1 MKRGVIVKTLASVA
15 VIGLLALYLL
25 KVISVSVFLP
35 LIVIVFLCLWLFN
48 PNSKE

>member
-1 MKRGVIVKTLASVA
+1 MKRSIIAKILASVA
-15 VIGLLALYLL
+15 VIVLLALYFL

-48 PNSKE
+48 PNGNR

>member
-1 MKRGVIVKTLASVA
+1 MKRGIIARIIASVT

-25 KVISVSVFLP
+25 KIISASVFLP

-48 PNSKE
+48 PNSKT